1 MNRSSRLSRFLLI
14 TLLLFLSG
22 CAVKFIYNQ
31 LDWLIPWYLDDYV
44 SLNSDQEKLFED
56 RLQSYLDWH
65 RKQQLPVYADFLEWV
80 AQSSENGLSLQEI
93 DELQARIEDLSAQLF
108 ARLAPALVDSFADLD
123 DEQVTEL
130 FKNLEQENEDYIEQF
145 IQTPEQKQRRKRV
158 REVRKFIERWT
169 GTLDSEQLE
178 LIQLW
183 SKDYALMGE
192 EFIQSRVAWQQ
203 RLRHILQRRGER
215 DYLQQALQEIF
226 STRRRIRTEEYE
238 KKFRENETLLK
249 QLYLQLDKSLT
260 QKQRSRMITKL
271 KNYAEDFREL
281 SRQSR
286 MHTPRTEPD

>member
-1 MNRSSRLSRFLLI
+1 MRSCRLLFI
-14 TLLLFLSG
+14 TLILLLSG

-44 SLNSDQEKLFED
+44 SLNSSQEKLFQE

-65 RKQQLPVYADFLEWV
+65 RKQQLPVYADFLDWV
-80 AQSSENGLSLQEI
+80 AMSSENGLSLKEI

-108 ARLAPALVDSFADLD
+108 ARLAPALQDSFADLS

-130 FKNLEQENEDYIEQF
+130 FANLEQENEDYVEQF
-145 IQTPEQKQRRKRV
+145 IETPEHKQRRKRV

-169 GTLDSEQLE
+169 GTLDEEQMK

-183 SKDYALMGE
+183 SQDYALMGA
-192 EFIQSRVAWQQ
+192 EFMQSRVAWQQ
-203 RLRHILQRRGER
+203 RLRYIMQRRDER
-215 DYLQQALQEIF
+215 SYLEQALHEIF
-226 STRRRIRTEEYE
+226 STRRRIRTQEYE
-238 KKFRENETLLK
+238 KKLRENENLLK

-260 QKQRSRMITKL
+260 QKQRSRMISKL
-271 KNYAEDFREL
+271 KNYAADFREL

-286 MHTPRTEPD
+286 MQAPLTEPD